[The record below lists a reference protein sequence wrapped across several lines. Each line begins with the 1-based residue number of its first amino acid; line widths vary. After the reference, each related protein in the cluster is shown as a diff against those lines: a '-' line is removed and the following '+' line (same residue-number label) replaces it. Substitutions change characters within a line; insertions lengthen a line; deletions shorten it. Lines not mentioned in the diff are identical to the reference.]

1 MKYITIVAFL
11 GLISCAPV
19 PTELPANF
27 DPEFSF

>member
-11 GLISCAPV
+11 GLTACEPV
-19 PTELPANF
+19 PTERPADF

>member
-11 GLISCAPV
+11 GLTTCAPV
-19 PTELPANF
+19 PAELPADF